1 MALKADAT
9 LANAFF
15 SVHGFNR
22 AVALGMGIAWGYAFS
37 RPDPDVVY
45 DVFPLQKAQK
55 FVFIQGY
62 KVKEEDRYAFEAR
75 WKDLARYYQVRQGYL
90 FNKLVRAK
98 HFESADYQY
107 FDVMQWSAQQLCDWL
122 GSQSHCLTACV
133 SGTGAAFRQ
142 SQKTADYTKLRD
154 NLMSGGYSPTMYKVV
169 VNDTEAETTSSA

>member
-107 FDVMQWSAQQLCDWL
+107 FDVMQWS
-122 GSQSHCLTACV
+122 
-133 SGTGAAFRQ
+133 TGAAFRQ